1 MTHENSNCEYIKTA
15 VARRKKDVI
24 AAGADSDQ
32 EEWVEEAF
40 NQNAQAQ
47 ATVGQTQPAQTIH
60 IPEKPDQFKQA
71 TDPEKPKDKPKKRKV
86 FYYYALK
93 FNFEFEEDND
103 TIFFAF
109 AKPMPYTQILEDLH
123 NSEKSLM
130 PPPKKV
136 VAKKVSKM
144 KVEEKKEGVKEE
156 EPKKES
162 IVNPMSIINQNQF
175 QKNIIIDNPGK
186 LLYYS
191 REEFCKTISGLAL
204 YKIVVGR
211 DLRSVKK
218 N

>member
-1 MTHENSNCEYIKTA
+1 
-15 VARRKKDVI
+15 
-24 AAGADSDQ
+24 
-32 EEWVEEAF
+32 
-40 NQNAQAQ
+40 
-47 ATVGQTQPAQTIH
+47 
-60 IPEKPDQFKQA
+60 
-71 TDPEKPKDKPKKRKV
+71 
-86 FYYYALK
+86 
-93 FNFEFEEDND
+93 
-103 TIFFAF
+103 
-109 AKPMPYTQILEDLH
+109 MPYTQILEDLH

-136 VAKKVSKM
+136 VAKKVSKTKIEDKKDNAKE
-144 KVEEKKEGVKEE
+144 KVEE

-175 QKNIIIDNPGK
+175 QKNIIIDNPNK

-218 N
+218 NQIVLITSRVHSGETPGSEVFKGIYEFIIGDS